1 MNRTLSRILWII
13 AGVLL
18 IIAGVLCL
26 ASPGVAVES
35 LALWF
40 GLAMLF
46 SGIVDVAVFAAGQ
59 SCMAGSGWLL
69 VDGILTILLSL
80 FLLFDQ
86 WFTALTL
93 PFLFGMW
100 LMFSGITKF
109 ANSFELKR
117 LGIRGG
123 GWFTVL
129 GLVLAAAGFLS
140 FLEPVA
146 GLLALSIL
154 VGVFFL
160 LQGIASIL
168 RGCFSSRFWL

>member
-1 MNRTLSRILWII
+1 MNRTLSRVLWII

-59 SCMAGSGWLL
+59 SCMAGSGW
-69 VDGILTILLSL
+69 
-80 FLLFDQ
+80 FDQ

-117 LGIRGG
+117 LGIRGW

>member
-1 MNRTLSRILWII
+1 M
-13 AGVLL
+13 

-59 SCMAGSGWLL
+59 SCMAGSGWFL

-117 LGIRGG
+117 LGVRGW

-146 GLLALSIL
+146 SLLALSIL

>member
-1 MNRTLSRILWII
+1 MNRTLSRVLWII

-59 SCMAGSGWLL
+59 SCMAGSGWFL

-117 LGIRGG
+117 LGIRGW

-146 GLLALSIL
+146 SLLALSIL

>member
-1 MNRTLSRILWII
+1 MNRTLSRVLWII

-59 SCMAGSGWLL
+59 SCMAGSGWFL

-100 LMFSGITKF
+100 LMFSGIVRF
-109 ANSFELKR
+109 VHSFELR
-117 LGIRGG
+117 TFGAPGW
-123 GWFTVL
+123 GWFTAW
-129 GLVLAAAGFLS
+129 GLFTAAAGFLS
-140 FLEPVA
+140 FLNPLA
-146 GLLALSIL
+146 SALALSAV
-154 VGVFFL
+154 VGFL
-160 LQGIASIL
+160 LVYVLEKISGRKAEK
-168 RGCFSSRFWL
+168 

>member
-1 MNRTLSRILWII
+1 M
-13 AGVLL
+13 

-59 SCMAGSGWLL
+59 SCMAGSGWFL

-117 LGIRGG
+117 LGIRGW

-146 GLLALSIL
+146 SLLALSIL

>member
-1 MNRTLSRILWII
+1 M
-13 AGVLL
+13 

-59 SCMAGSGWLL
+59 SCMAGSGWFL

-117 LGIRGG
+117 MGVRGW

-146 GLLALSIL
+146 SLLALSIL